1 MIQGADSPLILCTVI
16 NKYMKISEI
25 IDAIDS
31 EIVARGLYIIEV
43 TVSKDNDV
51 EVTIESEE
59 GKVELEDCVAISR
72 FFETKFDRE
81 TEDYSLTVT
90 SAGLD
95 QPFKVLK
102 QYIKAIGK
110 KVEVQLKGGKKMVAV
125 LEAADQES
133 ITLKY
138 SQKEAVEGKKKKEKD
153 CFISGKDENSLVL
166 ENDLIRYEFTMD
178 GTLKSAFD
186 KEEKRELLSS
196 PGNILSLYHDHP
208 NSYEAWDIDLYYPQE
223 LVEVLKAKQV
233 RKITGGKLR
242 SILEL
247 TFATENS
254 VINQKVILESNS
266 KKLDFVTEVDWYEA
280 RKMLRTAFPVDIL
293 ANEAQYDI
301 QYGYVKRSTADNT
314 SWDIARFEACGH
326 KYADLSSDRYGVA
339 LLNDCKYGYGIQT
352 GLPVPNCKI

>member
-25 IDAIDS
+25 IDATDS

-102 QYIKAIGK
+102 QFVKAVGK

-125 LEAADQES
+125 LEAADEES

-138 SQKEAVEGKKKKEKD
+138 SQKESVEGKKKKEIVEHVD
-153 CFISGKDENSLVL
+153 
-166 ENDLIRYEFTMD
+166 RFTMD
-178 GTLKSAFD
+178 
-186 KEEKRELLSS
+186 
-196 PGNILSLYHDHP
+196 
-208 NSYEAWDIDLYYPQE
+208 
-223 LVEVLKAKQV
+223 QV
-233 RKITGGKLR
+233 
-242 SILEL
+242 
-247 TFATENS
+247 NS
-254 VINQKVILESNS
+254 VRP
-266 KKLDFVTEVDWYEA
+266 FVE
-280 RKMLRTAFPVDIL
+280 F
-293 ANEAQYDI
+293 N
-301 QYGYVKRSTADNT
+301 
-314 SWDIARFEACGH
+314 
-326 KYADLSSDRYGVA
+326 
-339 LLNDCKYGYGIQT
+339 
-352 GLPVPNCKI
+352 